1 MQDDTKVLLA
11 KQEVQTL
18 LDTIQKQQQQFSDI
32 PDQLPLDPN
41 IPITFTKVSMKLHS
55 SHILQGKHDIVRPI
69 NKCAI
74 VSLQSDIFIVWLQHS
89 YHSHQGKHD
98 GVRVKFWHKQIDQ
111 WTILSVFTLTYS
123 LSDPNIPFTFTK
135 VIIMVSGL

>member
-41 IPITFTKVSMKLHS
+41 IPITFTKVNMK
-55 SHILQGKHDIVRPI
+55 
-69 NKCAI
+69 
-74 VSLQSDIFIVWLQHS
+74 
-89 YHSHQGKHD
+89 
-98 GVRVKFWHKQIDQ
+98 
-111 WTILSVFTLTYS
+111 
-123 LSDPNIPFTFTK
+123 
-135 VIIMVSGL
+135 

>member
-41 IPITFTKVSMKLHS
+41 IPITFTKVNM
-55 SHILQGKHDIVRPI
+55 
-69 NKCAI
+69 I
-74 VSLQSDIFIVWLQHS
+74 VSESNFDISI
-89 YHSHQGKHD
+89 
-98 GVRVKFWHKQIDQ
+98 
-111 WTILSVFTLTYS
+111 
-123 LSDPNIPFTFTK
+123 
-135 VIIMVSGL
+135 

>member
-41 IPITFTKVSMKLHS
+41 IPITFTKVNMMESES
-55 SHILQGKHDIVRPI
+55 NFDISI
-69 NKCAI
+69 
-74 VSLQSDIFIVWLQHS
+74 
-89 YHSHQGKHD
+89 
-98 GVRVKFWHKQIDQ
+98 
-111 WTILSVFTLTYS
+111 
-123 LSDPNIPFTFTK
+123 
-135 VIIMVSGL
+135 

>member
-41 IPITFTKVSMKLHS
+41 IPITFTKVNMKWHS
-55 SHILQGKHDIVRPI
+55 SHILQGKHDGVRPL
-69 NKCAI
+69 NKCAK
-74 VSLQSDIFIVWLQHS
+74 VNLQSDIFIVWLQHS
-89 YHSHQGKHD
+89 YHIHQGK
-98 GVRVKFWHKQIDQ
+98 
-111 WTILSVFTLTYS
+111 Y
-123 LSDPNIPFTFTK
+123 
-135 VIIMVSGL
+135 IMVSESNFDIS